1 MDFFAGR
8 VLENPATS
16 RLDDGFQNQA
26 MNHEEHDKLW
36 ELLGKA
42 REPKVSPF
50 FASKVVRAVR
60 AGDEAQPGFLAW
72 LRRRWFVPL
81 TAGACAAV
89 IAILAFYRPS
99 GERGD
104 LVAASD
110 PLEEIAAVATGAPE
124 IPSLDSLLASE
135 DHSIWL
141 QADPSS
147 LY

>member
-1 MDFFAGR
+1 
-8 VLENPATS
+8 
-16 RLDDGFQNQA
+16 
-26 MNHEEHDKLW
+26 MNHDEHDKLW
-36 ELLGKA
+36 ELLGKV

-50 FASKVVRAVR
+50 FASKVVRAAR
-60 AGDEAQPGFLAW
+60 SADEPQPGILVW

-81 TAGACAAV
+81 TAGACAAL
-89 IAILAFYRPS
+89 IAFLAIHHPAS
-99 GERGD
+99 ERGN
-104 LVAASD
+104 LVAAAD

-124 IPSLDSLLASE
+124 LPSLDALLASE

>member
-1 MDFFAGR
+1 
-8 VLENPATS
+8 
-16 RLDDGFQNQA
+16 

-60 AGDEAQPGFLAW
+60 AGDEPQPGFLTW
-72 LRRRWFVPL
+72 LRRRWVLPL

-89 IAILAFYRPS
+89 IAVGAFYRPAS
-99 GERGD
+99 ERGD
-104 LVAASD
+104 LATAD

>member
-1 MDFFAGR
+1 
-8 VLENPATS
+8 
-16 RLDDGFQNQA
+16 

-50 FASKVVRAVR
+50 FASKVVRALR
-60 AGDEAQPGFLAW
+60 AVDEPQPGFLVW
-72 LRRRWFVPL
+72 LGRRWFVPL
-81 TAGACAAV
+81 AAGACAVLVAV
-89 IAILAFYRPS
+89 LAIHRPAD
-99 GERGD
+99 ERGT
-104 LVAASD
+104 LVAAAD

-124 IPSLDSLLASE
+124 HPSLDTLLASE

>member
-1 MDFFAGR
+1 
-8 VLENPATS
+8 
-16 RLDDGFQNQA
+16 
-26 MNHEEHDKLW
+26 MNHDEHDKLW

-60 AGDEAQPGFLAW
+60 AADEPQPGFFVW

-81 TAGACAAV
+81 AAGACAVV
-89 IAILAFYRPS
+89 IAIFAFHHPA
-99 GERGD
+99 GEREN
-104 LVAASD
+104 LVAAAD

-124 IPSLDSLLASE
+124 LPSLDTLLASE

>member
-1 MDFFAGR
+1 M
-8 VLENPATS
+8 NS
-16 RLDDGFQNQA
+16 GFQSAA

-36 ELLGKA
+36 ELLGKT

-60 AGDEAQPGFLAW
+60 AGDEPQPGILAW

-81 TAGACAAV
+81 TAGACAVLIAV
-89 IAILAFYRPS
+89 LALYRPA
-99 GERGD
+99 GEQGT
-104 LVAASD
+104 LVAVSD

-124 IPSLDSLLASE
+124 LPSLDTLLASE